1 MHGLMGDLLA
11 LGEVKRSDD
20 RVITSIHES
29 RGAENMD
36 TNFLHLI
43 LDIQFQG
50 RNTPFE
56 TDILIV

>member
-1 MHGLMGDLLA
+1 MHGPKGYLLA
-11 LGEVKRSDD
+11 LGEVKPSDD

-29 RGAENMD
+29 RDAENMD
-36 TNFLHLI
+36 TNFLHLT

-56 TDILIV
+56 TDFLIV